1 MLPTD
6 DGTTGFGVTQ
16 VVRHHWLARSTSRH
30 DRNACYD
37 LNETAA
43 TAFWHSLA
51 TKRVRPPGLIRF
63 GLRAFC
69 SRPCLTCPFSRYELL
84 PGFPVNRPSRSSA

>member
-16 VVRHHWLARSTSRH
+16 GVRHHWLARNTSRH

-37 LNETAA
+37 LIETA
-43 TAFWHSLA
+43 AFWHSLA
-51 TKRVRPPGLIRF
+51 TKRVRPPGVIRF
-63 GLRAFC
+63 GVA
-69 SRPCLTCPFSRYELL
+69 CLLFTAL
-84 PGFPVNRPSRSSA
+84 PDLPLQPV